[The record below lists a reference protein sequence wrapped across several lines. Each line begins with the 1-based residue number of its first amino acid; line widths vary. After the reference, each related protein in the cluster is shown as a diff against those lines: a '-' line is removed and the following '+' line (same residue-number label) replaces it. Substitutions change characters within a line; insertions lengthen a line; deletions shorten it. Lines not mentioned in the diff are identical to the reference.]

1 MKNLRNIGHRLGA
14 SGTKLENTVEGLLQS
29 IEKVSNRK
37 FKYWEFDI
45 RESLDGEIYVFHD
58 DEINTSEGLIDT
70 DKLTYSEIKEIGK
83 KTGVNIPK
91 FTKVVSILESRDEQ
105 VMVEVKNLKSDE
117 ARRTLIS
124 TISGKPNWKL
134 MATPERFSNSFPAN
148 SREYWKK
155 YCEELEV
162 ELVRV
167 GRHKLNLFNASNSWL
182 IWKLARFK
190 WFFGM

>member
-45 RESLDGEIYVFHD
+45 RESLDGELYVFHD

-105 VMVEVKNLKSDE
+105 VMVEVKNLKSDD

-134 MATPERFSNSFPAN
+134 MATPDRFSNSFPAN

>member
-1 MKNLRNIGHRLGA
+1 MGA

>member
-105 VMVEVKNLKSDE
+105 VMVEVKNLKSDD

-134 MATPERFSNSFPAN
+134 MATPDRFSNSFPAN

-155 YCEELEV
+155 YC
-162 ELVRV
+162 
-167 GRHKLNLFNASNSWL
+167 
-182 IWKLARFK
+182 
-190 WFFGM
+190 

>member
-1 MKNLRNIGHRLGA
+1 VKNLRNIGHRLGA

-105 VMVEVKNLKSDE
+105 VMVEVKNLKSDD

-134 MATPERFSNSFPAN
+134 MATPDRFSNSFPAN

>member
-124 TISGKPNWKL
+124 AISGKPNWKL
-134 MATPERFSNSFPAN
+134 MATPDRFSNSFPAN

>member
-105 VMVEVKNLKSDE
+105 VMVEVKNLKSDD

-134 MATPERFSNSFPAN
+134 MATPDRFSNSFPAN